1 MASFEGVLAESPLK
15 VRATE
20 IIDLSDSSVDEL
32 IGAIQR
38 KGERDASTNIETNFE
53 EDEDDGDDDQWS
65 LYEDAL
71 EGLGDEESLDGS
83 MNYSLIPNS
92 NNC

>member
-1 MASFEGVLAESPLK
+1 MASVDGALAESPLK

-20 IIDLSDSSVDEL
+20 IVDLSEDSSVDEL

-38 KGERDASTNIETNFE
+38 KGERDASTNIETNVE
-53 EDEDDGDDDQWS
+53 EDEDDDDQWS

-71 EGLGDEESLDGS
+71 EGMGDGESLDGS
-83 MNYSLIPNS
+83 TYRFLMPRSI
-92 NNC
+92 NC